1 MDNLKNIFYQ
11 LNQNQTKI
19 CRKKSFINSSLI
31 NLEDYTNYN
40 FSDSYD
46 YKYNIWFILYYL
58 NNEIND
64 KTYIEQNKLFKEYM
78 MSMIDRIGQ
87 DKKNKSFYNK
97 KEVSNSIQN
106 ILNTGIST
114 KIYLSMI
121 YSVNIIILYLK
132 NDICIQ
138 YGNHEDSIFLV
149 YDNDRM
155 NLYYNKDNYMSDVDK
170 DKIINY
176 ETLKNYKKLK
186 IAELRDLSEKLKID
200 LKINDKNKTKAL
212 LIQDIDRFLDNLL

>member
-1 MDNLKNIFYQ
+1 MDNLKKIFYQ

-19 CRKKSFINSSLI
+19 CRNKSFINSSLI
-31 NLEDYTNYN
+31 NLEDYTYYN

-64 KTYIEQNKLFKEYM
+64 RTYIEQNKLFKEYM

-87 DKKNKSFYNK
+87 EKKNKLYIK
-97 KEVSNSIQN
+97 KEVSHSIQN

-114 KIYLSMI
+114 KIYLSII

-155 NLYYNKDNYMSDVDK
+155 NLYYNKDNFMSDVDK

-176 ETLKNYKKLK
+176 ENLKNYKKLK
-186 IAELRDLSEKLKID
+186 ITELKDLSEKLKID
-200 LKINDKNKTKAL
+200 LKINDKNKTKVL